1 MSAATDFLRQKTVA
15 VLGGTSGIGR
25 AVAQAAADAGAQVY
39 VLGRSVAQPG
49 PWQSLRADVTDL
61 HSLRNAFAGIG
72 RIDHLILTAGARVGS
87 PRLEDMTGDDLRQ
100 TFEVK
105 LFGNL
110 LAAQQAL
117 PYLAADAS
125 ITFTSGLLS
134 RKYGAGGLLKSTVNA
149 ALEAAARNLAK
160 ELAPRRV
167 NAVSP
172 GVVDTELWGEAGAE
186 GRGAAMARIASGLPL
201 GRVGRPQDLAQAYLF
216 AMGNVF
222 LTGAVLD
229 VDGGGLL

>member
-1 MSAATDFLRQKTVA
+1 MSANRDCLGQKTVA

-25 AVAQAAADAGAQVY
+25 EVARTAAEAGARVY
-39 VLGRSVAQPG
+39 VLGRSAAQAG
-49 PWQSLRADVTDL
+49 PWQHLRADVTDPD
-61 HSLRNAFAGIG
+61 SLRQAFADIG
-72 RIDHLILTAGARVGS
+72 RIDHLVLTAGARVGS
-87 PRLEDMTGDDLRQ
+87 PRLEDATVDDFRR

-110 LAAQQAL
+110 LAVQQAL

-125 ITFTSGLLS
+125 ITFTSGLLA

-149 ALEAAARNLAK
+149 ALEAATRNLAK

-167 NAVSP
+167 NAISP
-172 GVVDTELWGEAGAE
+172 GVVDTELWGEAGSD
-186 GRGAAMARIASGLPL
+186 GRTAALARIGGGLPL
-201 GRVGRPQDLAQAYLF
+201 GRVGRPQELAEAYLF
-216 AMGNVF
+216 MMGNAFV
-222 LTGAVLD
+222 TGAVID

>member
-1 MSAATDFLRQKTVA
+1 MSGFLRQKTVA

-25 AVAQAAADAGAQVY
+25 AVALAAAEAGAQVY
-39 VLGRSVAQPG
+39 VLGRSSAQPG
-49 PWQSLRADVTDL
+49 PWQSVHADVTDL
-61 HSLRNAFAGIG
+61 YSLCNAFASIG
-72 RIDHLILTAGARVGS
+72 QVDHLVLTAGARVGS
-87 PRLEDMTGDDLRQ
+87 PKLADATRDDLRHA
-100 TFEVK
+100 FDVK

-110 LAAQQAL
+110 LAVQQAL
-117 PYLAADAS
+117 PYLSADAS
-125 ITFTSGLLS
+125 ITFTTGLLS

-172 GVVDTELWGEAGAE
+172 GVVDTELWGEADAE
-186 GRGAAMARIASGLPL
+186 SRKAAMARIASGLPL

>member
-1 MSAATDFLRQKTVA
+1 MNEFLRQKTVA

-25 AVAQAAADAGAQVY
+25 AVALAAAEAGAQVY
-39 VLGRSVAQPG
+39 VLGRSAAQPG
-49 PWQSLRADVTDL
+49 PWQSLHADVADL
-61 HSLRNAFAGIG
+61 DSLRDAFAGIG
-72 RIDHLILTAGARVGS
+72 RVDHLVLTAGARVGS
-87 PRLEDMTGDDLRQ
+87 LKLGEATRDDFRQ

-110 LAAQQAL
+110 LAIQQAL
-117 PYLAADAS
+117 PYLSADAS
-125 ITFTSGLLS
+125 ITLTSGLLS

-172 GVVDTELWGEAGAE
+172 GVVDTELWGEAGSE
-186 GRGAAMARIASGLPL
+186 GRVGAMARIGAGLPL
-201 GRVGRPQDLAQAYLF
+201 GRVGRPQELAQAYLF
-216 AMGNVF
+216 AMGNAF

>member
-1 MSAATDFLRQKTVA
+1 MSVSGDSLRQKTVA

-25 AVAQAAADAGAQVY
+25 AVALAAAEAGAQVY
-39 VLGRSVAQPG
+39 VLGRSIAQAG
-49 PWQSLRADVTDL
+49 PWQSLHADVADL
-61 HSLRNAFAGIG
+61 DGLRQTFAAIG
-72 RIDHLILTAGARVGS
+72 GIDHLVLTAGARVGS
-87 PRLEDMTGDDLRQ
+87 PKLADATRDDFRQ
-100 TFEVK
+100 VFEVK

-110 LAAQQAL
+110 LAVQQAL
-117 PYLAADAS
+117 PYLSADAS
-125 ITFTSGLLS
+125 ITFTSGLLA

-149 ALEAAARNLAK
+149 ALEAATRNLAK

-172 GVVDTELWGEAGAE
+172 GVVDTELWGEAAS
-186 GRGAAMARIASGLPL
+186 RQATLARIASGLPL

-216 AMGNVF
+216 AMGNAF